1 MRIRSL
7 PSRIG
12 LPSFTSAAGAAGCV
26 CSVGPVVAGPLA
38 AVGLGGLAAVLHG
51 ILVLVLAPLN
61 LLLLG
66 RGFSRH
72 RDPKGLLV
80 AGTGVL
86 LIYMH
91 FLGDD
96 GFPAVG
102 LRLQTHVD
110 SLIYIG
116 AALLIAGALLDWRAQ
131 RRPVAFQ

>member
-12 LPSFTSAAGAAGCV
+12 LPSLTSAAGAAGCV
-26 CSVGPVVAGPLA
+26 CSVGGVITGPLA
-38 AVGLGGLAAVLHG
+38 AVGLGGLAAVLHVMLL
-51 ILVLVLAPLN
+51 LVVAPLN

-66 RGFSRH
+66 RSFSRH

-80 AGTGVL
+80 GGTGVL

-91 FLGDD
+91 FRGG
-96 GFPAVG
+96 GFAAIPGPA
-102 LRLQTHVD
+102 RD
-110 SLIYIG
+110 SFIYIG